1 MKHKNNEGKLVVTSH
16 IMLQKE
22 NSCLIFHYFFIGY

>member
-16 IMLQKE
+16 IMLQEE
-22 NSCLIFHYFFIGY
+22 NSCLIFFIFY